1 MVTVTCAMASKP
13 ARFVL
18 WNHPAGLHMLKGRRD
33 EPGRDEPGNEVD
45 LDFARFALGMV
56 VGVTVGA
63 LIGYVVG
70 DQVFN
75 DASVGLGFGVVVGA
89 GVGSLIGIIAN
100 S

>member
-1 MVTVTCAMASKP
+1 VTVTCANDIEACALCPMEPSGRSAY
-13 ARFVL
+13 VI
-18 WNHPAGLHMLKGRRD
+18 GGRRD
-33 EPGRDEPGNEVD
+33 EPGNKVD

-63 LIGYVVG
+63 LIGYVIG

-89 GVGSLIGIIAN
+89 GVGSLVGIIAN

>member
-1 MVTVTCAMASKP
+1 LSYGTIRPVRICY
-13 ARFVL
+13 R
-18 WNHPAGLHMLKGRRD
+18 GR
-33 EPGRDEPGNEVD
+33 RDEPGNEVD

-63 LIGYVVG
+63 LIGYVIG
-70 DQVFN
+70 DQIFN

-89 GVGSLIGIIAN
+89 GVGSLVGIIAN